1 MHWQAANCGTAVP
14 AIPLG
19 MMDTAYPAARS
30 NRPFSLDE
38 FPPKRRNP
46 GLGSM
51 ADVEN
56 AQFAALGE
64 ADPCRRH
71 PDHPQRRQQYGSTI
85 QAERAV
91 PRTEAGVAVLAV
103 VLGVLQ
109 RHRT

>member
-1 MHWQAANCGTAVP
+1 MGRRRRGFGFDDLTFIVRDLAPERLGLAFD
-14 AIPLG
+14 PLG
-19 MMDTAYPAARS
+19 I
-30 NRPFSLDE
+30 
-38 FPPKRRNP
+38 
-46 GLGSM
+46 
-51 ADVEN
+51 DVET

-71 PDHPQRRQQYGSTI
+71 PDHPQRRQQYGSAI